1 MGSFLDCRKP
11 GRDEGGD
18 EMLKDKSIPAL
29 GGINMDF
36 VVKAERVRKPG
47 ETLIGSDFST
57 ILGGKGAN

>member
-1 MGSFLDCRKP
+1 
-11 GRDEGGD
+11 
-18 EMLKDKSIPAL
+18 MLKDKSILVL

-57 ILGGKGAN
+57 ILGGKGAT